1 METNKTNGNE
11 LDNFIG
17 MCLMSVTY
25 THSLHLASKS
35 YSEHMALGS
44 FYENIQELV
53 DGLAESY
60 IGYSGRY
67 VPVLKVETNVE
78 PIQYIKSIA
87 DEAARVYPNVETS
100 WLKNQLDEISKLC
113 YSTIYKLQ
121 NLR

>member
-1 METNKTNGNE
+1 METNKTNGTE

-35 YSEHMALGS
+35 YSEHIALNE
-44 FYENIQELV
+44 FYNEMQDLV
-53 DGLAESY
+53 DGLAESH

-67 VPVLKVETNVE
+67 VPVLKLETNVE
-78 PIQYIKSIA
+78 PITYIKSIA
-87 DEAARVYPNVETS
+87 DEAARIYPNVETS

-113 YSTIYKLQ
+113 FSTLYKLE